1 MTIQIHDLTEHQRI
15 LLDTMWEKKTSE
27 ELYTWMETITDNN
40 LRTVEVL
47 IELVQ
52 LAYLDNQVNCTSD
65 LSLAENLIKK
75 VQKRC

>member
-1 MTIQIHDLTEHQRI
+1 MTIQIHDLTEHQRM

-27 ELYTWMETITDNN
+27 ELFTWMETITSNN
-40 LRTVEVL
+40 LHTVEVL

>member
-1 MTIQIHDLTEHQRI
+1 MTIQIHDLTEHQRM